1 MSVFEDKQA
10 EETTNEAPVAE
21 EKTEETPPQESF
33 VKKLV
38 EARGEKWSDPEVIA
52 KGKVEAD
59 AYINDLEAQLA
70 QLRDDLGKQDYAS
83 QLLEQLQNKA
93 PTPTAGKTV
102 VPNKNN
108 DASGTGTDGHTNQS
122 VSEDD
127 LKSLVEKTLTE
138 REAKATVDQNLSVV
152 MQHLN
157 ETYGTEVN
165 ATIQK
170 KADELGMS
178 LDRMEEIA
186 KESPTAF
193 FTLIGESKKPS
204 KSMTSGSIRTEGV
217 NFQNAGARDWNYY
230 QDMRRKNRSLYYSTK
245 TQQQLMED
253 KKRLGDKF
261 GS

>member
-10 EETTNEAPVAE
+10 EETTNEAPVTE
-21 EKTEETPPQESF
+21 PNSEETPPQDSF

-52 KGKVEAD
+52 KGKMEAD
-59 AYINDLEAQLA
+59 AYINDLEAQLT
-70 QLRDDLGKQDYAS
+70 QLREDLGKQDYAS
-83 QLLEQLQNKA
+83 QLLNQLQNKA
-93 PTPTAGKTV
+93 PTSTGGNTV
-102 VPNKNN
+102 APNKNN
-108 DASGTGTDGHTNQS
+108 DASGTGTDGHTNQT
-122 VSEDD
+122 VSESD

-138 REAKATVDQNLSVV
+138 REAKATVEQNLGVV

-157 ETYGTEVN
+157 DTYGTEVN
-165 ATIQK
+165 ATIKK

-193 FTLIGESKKPS
+193 FTLIGESKKPA

-230 QDMRRKNRSLYYSTK
+230 QDMRRTNSRLYYTTK
-245 TQQQLMED
+245 TQQQLIED
-253 KKRLGDKF
+253 KRRLGDKF
-261 GS
+261 GA

>member
-10 EETTNEAPVAE
+10 EETTNEAPVTE
-21 EKTEETPPQESF
+21 PNSEETPPQDSF

-52 KGKVEAD
+52 KGKMEAD
-59 AYINDLEAQLA
+59 AYINDLEAQLT
-70 QLRDDLGKQDYAS
+70 QLREDLGKQDYAS
-83 QLLEQLQNKA
+83 QLLNQLQNKA
-93 PTPTAGKTV
+93 PTSTGGNTV
-102 VPNKNN
+102 APNKNN
-108 DASGTGTDGHTNQS
+108 DASGTGTDGHTNQT
-122 VSEDD
+122 VSESD

-138 REAKATVDQNLSVV
+138 REAKATVEQNLGVV

-157 ETYGTEVN
+157 DTYGTEVN
-165 ATIQK
+165 ATMKK

-193 FTLIGESKKPS
+193 FTLIGESKKPA

-230 QDMRRKNRSLYYSTK
+230 QDMRRTNSRLYYTTK
-245 TQQQLMED
+245 TQQQLIED
-253 KKRLGDKF
+253 KRRLGDKF
-261 GS
+261 GA